1 MTPNMRLIDVNG
13 APHVLTEY
21 QVRMMITIGWVT
33 FLAAWLMNLLNY
45 KVHPSSVN
53 FSPKEK
59 MFIYIFGKKYNLHCN
74 LCRSRCCTKG
84 EFTLAF
90 NFNVTYFLSFLDKK
104 NDSDL
109 GDDIALEVDR
119 MTET

>member
-1 MTPNMRLIDVNG
+1 MEMLLIKVFRLTISTLTSVTPDMKLIDIHG
-13 APHVLTEY
+13 APHELTEH

-59 MFIYIFGKKYNLHCN
+59 MFIYIFGKKYNLY
-74 LCRSRCCTKG
+74 RCCING
-84 EFTLAF
+84 DFTLVLF
-90 NFNVTYFLSFLDKK
+90 YRECISF
-104 NDSDL
+104 
-109 GDDIALEVDR
+109 
-119 MTET
+119 TF

>member
-13 APHVLTEY
+13 APHVLTEH

-53 FSPKEK
+53 FTIKGK
-59 MFIYIFGKKYNLHCN
+59 MFIYILGKKYNLHSI
-74 LCRSRCCTKG
+74 LCSCCKEG
-84 EFTLAF
+84 EFTQTTFIYLFYIFYA
-90 NFNVTYFLSFLDKK
+90 
-104 NDSDL
+104 
-109 GDDIALEVDR
+109 
-119 MTET
+119 